1 MVVLVILILV
11 IYLTFLYRLQ
21 IIEGEKY
28 YNQSNEITNTERTV
42 TAARGNILDRY
53 GRIMVSNKE
62 CYNLKVDNVKLFA
75 NADPN
80 AVILELVHMVEGFG
94 DHYTDDLPVSRTPP
108 FEYDENMTDIQRT
121 MLKAYFVRQKP
132 DGLPENPS
140 AVELLSFMRTRYGI
154 DNSYSSE
161 EMRIIAGVRY
171 SINVRYAVNTAEYLF
186 VEDASMELISSIM
199 ENKLVGIEVQRA
211 YIRNYETEYAAHI
224 LGYTGLMTQEE
235 YERYSLLSYANDAM
249 VGKDGVEYAFEEY
262 LHGKDGKVSETQN
275 NAGTVLSTVYIEEP
289 EPGAHIYLTI
299 DKVLQEQTERI
310 LNNTVN
316 TAGGT
321 NNGKILFTGDGTGR
335 HEIAAVS
342 LANAYCEMDFVNA
355 GRVHL
360 YRGNVWL
367 AGNGNNLNTLY
378 VSNSVLDTLVGD
390 AFLPIYMGRDAGY
403 NGRLIVDEGS
413 VVSNRLGIGH
423 SGRGAVY
430 QRGGEVYWKAESS
443 ASTDTFG
450 SYNYGFYG
458 LDAGVCNRTGWMGT
472 GIWSTNSC
480 SFFVQRGG
488 TFNTISGDMIM
499 GAKGYA
505 ELYVGGGT
513 NTLKNVTLGSDGDY
527 PQADAATFTVANG
540 AVVSLGRNR
549 LYALHTNGFCAV
561 VNVNSGGKLTCGRIN
576 SSGKGSRYGSDFFLN
591 FDGGVL
597 RPSMAWGFTD
607 QWDPS
612 TSDPTRATV
621 YDGGI
626 VMDASDCV
634 TDNAVSRIPFPFQ
647 RPYGKGIKAI
657 ALPPADSPFW
667 TKNFLGPTRIRISG
681 AGKAAT
687 ALVDFDLRTA
697 KPKGVIVTG
706 AGFGYDDNT
715 TATVDSWDGKT
726 NYPCTVTLFEHEAK
740 GGFTL
745 RGTLGATLIAAN
757 TWGGPTTV
765 ESGTL
770 TFTTAAAYPAGSPLV
785 MRPAGAVN
793 FNNVART
800 LPSITGAGTIG
811 NANVTVTNGLSF
823 YVADASTNAYLHLTG
838 KLTLGS
844 GTTVSVLDHEN
855 LVTGGASMVIAKAD
869 GGIEGAPTLEGLDNR
884 WLLYVRGNELRFGYA
899 AGTQIL
905 LR

>member
-1 MVVLVILILV
+1 MKHLVRPGRVAAMVVLVILILV

-316 TAGGT
+316 TMIMNRNQERAEGIERGDYDPEM
-321 NNGKILFTGDGTGR
+321 KDEITGA
-335 HEIAAVS
+335 AAVVVKVNTGEP
-342 LANAYCEMDFVNA
+342 LAIASWPTYDGASIIEKYQELMETPNAPLF
-355 GRVHL
+355 
-360 YRGNVWL
+360 
-367 AGNGNNLNTLY
+367 
-378 VSNSVLDTLVGD
+378 
-390 AFLPIYMGRDAGY
+390 
-403 NGRLIVDEGS
+403 
-413 VVSNRLGIGH
+413 NRAL
-423 SGRGAVY
+423 
-430 QRGGEVYWKAESS
+430 
-443 ASTDTFG
+443 
-450 SYNYGFYG
+450 
-458 LDAGVCNRTGWMGT
+458 
-472 GIWSTNSC
+472 
-480 SFFVQRGG
+480 
-488 TFNTISGDMIM
+488 M
-499 GAKGYA
+499 GAYA
-505 ELYVGGGT
+505 P
-513 NTLKNVTLGSDGDY
+513 GSAFK
-527 PQADAATFTVANG
+527 P
-540 AVVSLGRNR
+540 
-549 LYALHTNGFCAV
+549 
-561 VNVNSGGKLTCGRIN
+561 
-576 SSGKGSRYGSDFFLN
+576 
-591 FDGGVL
+591 
-597 RPSMAWGFTD
+597 
-607 QWDPS
+607 
-612 TSDPTRATV
+612 
-621 YDGGI
+621 
-626 VMDASDCV
+626 CV
-634 TDNAVSRIPFPFQ
+634 
-647 RPYGKGIKAI
+647 
-657 ALPPADSPFW
+657 
-667 TKNFLGPTRIRISG
+667 
-681 AGKAAT
+681 AT
-687 ALVDFDLRTA
+687 AVLTEGQINTEY
-697 KPKGVIVTG
+697 KIKCEGV
-706 AGFGYDDNT
+706 
-715 TATVDSWDGKT
+715 
-726 NYPCTVTLFEHEAK
+726 
-740 GGFTL
+740 FTKYAIPI
-745 RGTLGATLIAAN
+745 R
-757 TWGGPTTV
+757 
-765 ESGTL
+765 
-770 TFTTAAAYPAGSPLV
+770 
-785 MRPAGAVN
+785 R
-793 FNNVART
+793 RT
-800 LPSITGAGTIG
+800 LPRHFAIPATTSFIPSAMISALTRWVNTPMPTASASAQASNWSRPGATCP
-811 NANVTVTNGLSF
+811 T
-823 YVADASTNAYLHLTG
+823 
-838 KLTLGS
+838 KQ
-844 GTTVSVLDHEN
+844 TTRTTPVPC
-855 LVTGGASMVIAKAD
+855 GASVIRCRPPSDSRTAFSRRCSWQNTAQ
-869 GGIEGAPTLEGLDNR
+869 P
-884 WLLYVRGNELRFGYA
+884 W
-899 AGTQIL
+899 QIPDTVIPL
-905 LR
+905 PS